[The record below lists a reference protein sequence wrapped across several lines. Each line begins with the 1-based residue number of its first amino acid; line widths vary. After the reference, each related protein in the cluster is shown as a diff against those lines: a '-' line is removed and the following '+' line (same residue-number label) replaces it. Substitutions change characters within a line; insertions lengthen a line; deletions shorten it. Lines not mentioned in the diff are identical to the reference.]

1 LKGSDSKV
9 RLHKLLA
16 EAGVASR
23 RAGERLILAG
33 RVMVNGRVA
42 SGLGAQVD
50 AARDEVV
57 VDGQPVKRR
66 RKLYVALH
74 KPAGYVCTCRDPQL
88 RPVAGSL
95 LPAQWR
101 HLYPVG
107 RLDRDT
113 EGLLLLTNDGE
124 FSLRL
129 THPRYGVPKRYLA
142 TIGGRVEPP
151 VLARLTEGV
160 WDQGEQLR
168 ARRARLLSARASRS
182 LVEVELAE
190 GKKREVRR
198 LFAAQ
203 GLTVERLRRTQ
214 IGPLKLGQLPVGKWR
229 VLSRAEVAALGGK
242 RET

>member
-1 LKGSDSKV
+1 
-9 RLHKLLA
+9 
-16 EAGVASR
+16 VASR
-23 RAGERLILAG
+23 RASERIILAG
-33 RVMVNGRVA
+33 RVTVNGQVVC
-42 SGLGAQVD
+42 GLGAQVD
-50 AARDEVV
+50 PTRDEVA

-66 RKLYVALH
+66 RKLYVALN

-95 LPAQWR
+95 LPAEWQ

-107 RLDRDT
+107 RLDRDS

-129 THPRYGVPKRYLA
+129 THPRYGVRKRYLA
-142 TIGGRVEPP
+142 TIPGRVEPP
-151 VLARLTEGV
+151 VLARLTQGV
-160 WDQGEQLR
+160 WRQGEQLR
-168 ARRARLLSARASRS
+168 AQRARLIAARASRS

-190 GKKREVRR
+190 GKNHEVRR

-214 IGPLKLGQLPVGKWR
+214 IGPLKLGQLPPGKWR
-229 VLSRAEVAALGGK
+229 LLSPAEVAALSVK
-242 RET
+242 RDACR

>member
-1 LKGSDSKV
+1 LKGSNSKV
-9 RLHKLLA
+9 RLQRLLA

-23 RAGERLILAG
+23 RASERIILAG
-33 RVMVNGRVA
+33 RVTVNGQVVC
-42 SGLGAQVD
+42 GLGTQVD
-50 AARDEVV
+50 PARDKVA
-57 VDGQPVKRR
+57 VDGRSVRRR
-66 RKLYVALH
+66 RKLYLALN

-124 FSLRL
+124 LSLRL
-129 THPRYGVPKRYLA
+129 THPRYGVRKRYLA
-142 TIGGRVEPP
+142 TVPGRVEPP
-151 VLARLTEGV
+151 VLARLTQGV
-160 WDQGEQLR
+160 RHQGEQLR
-168 ARRARLLSARASRS
+168 AQRARLIAAKASHS

-190 GKKREVRR
+190 GKNHEVRR

-203 GLTVERLRRTQ
+203 GLRLARLQRTQ
-214 IGPLKLGQLPVGKWR
+214 IGPLKLGALPLGKWR
-229 VLSRAEVAALGGK
+229 VLSQAEVAALGVK
-242 RET
+242 REA